1 MLECIVRKIKY
12 FNIGELI
19 MDISKYANQI
29 YNEVMLLYY
38 RTVKKQEYRI
48 SKKYFQLL
56 KDEKEQLLLVEELFR
71 YNNFLL
77 FSIATIWIKNN
88 PNMINEEYLSFYE
101 RYLYEYIDSWDKC
114 DQYCYRVLNPLIEKY
129 PSLRSTVI
137 SWANSDLIYV
147 KRASAVCLIHS
158 SAEFSINVEFSLV
171 EKVCKELMNEK
182 HLHIQKAIGW
192 LLKYSFITY
201 PNETISLIEDSLNIM
216 SATSFR
222 YSLEKMPIETKEYL
236 KALKNDSLK

>member
-1 MLECIVRKIKY
+1 
-12 FNIGELI
+12 
-19 MDISKYANQI
+19 MDINKFANQI
-29 YNEVMLLYY
+29 YNEVILLDYK
-38 RTVKKQEYRI
+38 TVKKQEAKI
-48 SKKYFQLL
+48 SKKYFLAL
-56 KDEKEQLLLVEELFR
+56 KNEIERLLLVDELFK
-71 YNNFLL
+71 YNNYLL
-77 FSIATIWIKNN
+77 FSIATVWIKNN
-88 PNMINEEYLSFYE
+88 PNMIKKEYFIYYE
-101 RYLYEYIDSWDKC
+101 NLLYKYIDSWDKC

-129 PSLRSTVI
+129 SSLHSSVI

-158 SAEFSINVEFSLV
+158 SAEFSINVEFRLV
-171 EKVCKELMNEK
+171 EKVCRKLMNEK
-182 HLHIQKAIGW
+182 HVHVQKAIGW

>member
-1 MLECIVRKIKY
+1 
-12 FNIGELI
+12 
-19 MDISKYANQI
+19 MDINKFANQI
-29 YNEVMLLYY
+29 YNEVILLDYK
-38 RTVKKQEYRI
+38 TVKKQEAKI
-48 SKKYFQLL
+48 SKKYFLAL
-56 KDEKEQLLLVEELFR
+56 KNEIERLLLVDELFK
-71 YNNFLL
+71 YNNYLL
-77 FSIATIWIKNN
+77 FSIATVWIKNN
-88 PNMINEEYLSFYE
+88 PNMIKKEYFIYYE
-101 RYLYEYIDSWDKC
+101 NLLYKYIDSWDKC

-129 PSLRSTVI
+129 SSLHSSVI

-158 SAEFSINVEFSLV
+158 SAEFSINVEFGLV
-171 EKVCKELMNEK
+171 EKVCRKLMNEK
-182 HLHIQKAIGW
+182 HVHVQKAIGW

>member
-1 MLECIVRKIKY
+1 
-12 FNIGELI
+12 
-19 MDISKYANQI
+19 MDINKFANQI
-29 YNEVMLLYY
+29 YNEVILLDYK
-38 RTVKKQEYRI
+38 TVKKQEDKI
-48 SKKYFQLL
+48 SKKYFLAL
-56 KDEKEQLLLVEELFR
+56 KNEIERLLLVDELFK
-71 YNNFLL
+71 YNNYLL
-77 FSIATIWIKNN
+77 FSIATVWIKNN
-88 PNMINEEYLSFYE
+88 PNMIKKEYFIYYE
-101 RYLYEYIDSWDKC
+101 NLLYKYIDSWDKC

-129 PSLRSTVI
+129 SSLHSSVI

-158 SAEFSINVEFSLV
+158 SAEFSINVEFRLV
-171 EKVCKELMNEK
+171 EKVCRKLMNEK
-182 HLHIQKAIGW
+182 HVHVQKAIGW

>member
-1 MLECIVRKIKY
+1 M
-12 FNIGELI
+12 
-19 MDISKYANQI
+19 
-29 YNEVMLLYY
+29 
-38 RTVKKQEYRI
+38 
-48 SKKYFQLL
+48 
-56 KDEKEQLLLVEELFR
+56 
-71 YNNFLL
+71 
-77 FSIATIWIKNN
+77 FSIATVWIKNN
-88 PNMINEEYLSFYE
+88 PNMIKKEYFIYYE
-101 RYLYEYIDSWDKC
+101 NLLYKYIDSWDKC

-129 PSLRSTVI
+129 SSLHSSVI

-158 SAEFSINVEFSLV
+158 SAEFSINVEFRLV
-171 EKVCKELMNEK
+171 EKVCRKLMNEK
-182 HLHIQKAIGW
+182 HVHVQKAIGW